1 MTAPLAVA
9 AMIAFLLKGKVMKRK
24 ILVWLLMLPALL
36 WLSPETFAQ
45 NAAPD
50 KYAEKLRRFEAF
62 VNAQMEKDKI
72 PGLTIG
78 FYQGDYVWVKG
89 FGYADL
95 ENKLPAKPESA
106 YRLASLT
113 KTFMGVAILQL
124 VEQGKMNLDGEI
136 QTYLPSYPK
145 QKWPVTLRQLLVHT
159 GGGQYG
165 SGLDPRYVAPKDV
178 VARIAKNPIT
188 FEPGT
193 KFEYTT
199 SGYNLLG
206 AAIEEVTGMSL
217 GEHMRK
223 HIFAPL
229 GLNDTRMDSVRDFIP
244 NRVRTYERANG
255 EIKNTE
261 ALDVSTRFGG
271 GGLTG
276 TVPDLLKWAR
286 SVDDGRVLSKAST
299 ALLYEPAM
307 LKDGHYVGGLQY
319 YTLGW
324 MPYPINGQSA
334 IWNNGAQLG
343 TNTALLR
350 VPNKNLA
357 IAMACNLQE
366 MNREQ
371 FLFSLYELLTDEPM
385 EIRMYANS
393 KAEQAI
399 VTALD
404 TAFNYG
410 SQHFDRTNKAFT
422 NEAQEL
428 AQAFAYLNRVTTRA
442 TFDTAYAAT
451 MQAINDGRHPA
462 GGDAFLKAGSYI
474 AQRFREKYGAGSIS
488 RYSATGAISFFA
500 DYVAL
505 CKADA
510 GHPRALRLSEEL
522 EAALARWQADWTR
535 TWNDYTRRLQI
546 TPQADF
552 DALGA
557 ELKKLFAGATIRPNF
572 LHQFSE
578 IQTGTEAFK
587 AARLAVQL
595 YPESARANGQY
606 GLILLLG
613 NTTEERRKSFR
624 QALGEL
630 EPALPYF
637 QKSLALEP
645 NGFAGSAILAN
656 IAGQWTSAGRLDDAL
671 MLFQFAAELHP
682 RAAVFPAG
690 VCEVYRRK
698 GNKERALDSCQKA
711 LALDP
716 NFSRAQDLLKQL
728 GQ

>member
-1 MTAPLAVA
+1 VSEDVSEAETKGEVMQKKIIV
-9 AMIAFLLKGKVMKRK
+9 LL
-24 ILVWLLMLPALL
+24 LL
-36 WLSPETFAQ
+36 LSPVALAQ

-62 VNAQMEKDKI
+62 VTAQMEKDKI

-206 AAIEEVTGMSL
+206 AAIEEVTGLSL
-217 GEHMRK
+217 GEYLRR

-244 NRVRTYERANG
+244 NRVRTYERVNG

-286 SVDDGRVLSKAST
+286 SVDDGRVLSQAST
-299 ALLYEPAM
+299 TLLYEPTTIR
-307 LKDGHYVGGLQY
+307 DGHYVGGSQY

-334 IWNNGAQLG
+334 IWNNGAQIG

-357 IAMACNLQE
+357 IAIACNLQE

-371 FLFSLYELLTDEPM
+371 FLFYLYELLTDEPI

-393 KAEQAI
+393 KAEQAM

-404 TAFNYG
+404 SAFNYG

-422 NEAQEL
+422 NDKAEL
-428 AQAFAYLNRVTTRA
+428 AQAFAYLNRVTARA
-442 TFDTAYAAT
+442 TLDTAYAAT
-451 MQAINDGRHPA
+451 MQAISDGRHPA
-462 GGDAFLKAGSYI
+462 GGDAFLKVGSYI
-474 AQRFREKYGAGSIS
+474 AQRFREKYGTGSIS
-488 RYSATGAISFFA
+488 RYSTTGAIAFFA

-505 CKADA
+505 CQADA
-510 GHPRALRLSEEL
+510 KHPRALRLSEEL
-522 EAALARWQADWTR
+522 EATLARWQPDWAR

-546 TPQADF
+546 TSQTDF
-552 DALGA
+552 DAMGA
-557 ELKKLFAGATIRPNF
+557 ELKKLFTGATIRPNF
-572 LHQFSE
+572 VNQLGE
-578 IQTGTEAFK
+578 IQYGAEGIK
-587 AARLAVQL
+587 AARLSVQL
-595 YPESARANGQY
+595 YPDSARANGNY
-606 GLILLLG
+606 GLFLLLG
-613 NTTEERRKSFR
+613 DSTEERRKLFR
-624 QALGEL
+624 QVLGEL

-637 QKSLALEP
+637 KKSLALEP
-645 NGFAGSAILAN
+645 NGFASTAILAR
-656 IAGQWTSAGRLDDAL
+656 IASQWVLSDRLDDAL

-682 RAAVFPAG
+682 RAAAFPTG

-698 GNKERALDSCQKA
+698 GDKQKALEACQKA

-716 NFSRAQDLLKQL
+716 NFAQAKDLLKQL